1 MTELPEPAKRGDA
14 AGELILVATGADRPG
29 LLDEV
34 SHYVADRAAEVR
46 QTRVANLRGRFALLL
61 LVAGDAASLREL
73 ADDLPIL
80 RERAGVRAWVEPAD
94 GAGGGATRMTLRA
107 GGDAA
112 HESADGSASLRQL
125 SNLLRVLNVNIADV
139 QTGPTEDAEGAEGTE
154 AGGFEIRM
162 GIDVPADVPPPKFR
176 ELLGQ
181 LFAARKLRWQLT
193 DGEGDLHE

>member
-1 MTELPEPAKRGDA
+1 
-14 AGELILVATGADRPG
+14 
-29 LLDEV
+29 
-34 SHYVADRAAEVR
+34 
-46 QTRVANLRGRFALLL
+46 
-61 LVAGDAASLREL
+61 
-73 ADDLPIL
+73 
-80 RERAGVRAWVEPAD
+80 
-94 GAGGGATRMTLRA
+94 MTLRA

-139 QTGPTEDAEGAEGTE
+139 QTGPTEDAEGAE